1 VTAAL
6 KILEPGLAAALQDCG
21 RTGYQRFGVPVSGAL
36 DTISLAIA
44 NILAGNA
51 PCTAAIEILG
61 GGLAFEVDADSV
73 TFALAGMAAPLILQG
88 RNARLVIPPLQST
101 TARRG
106 DIVRIPP
113 PNGGAAVYLAVEGG
127 FDIPPALGSQ
137 STYRRAALGGFRGR
151 ALAQDDRLP
160 LRLPSS
166 SRSSTALNLEIRA
179 PEILRVMRGPNSS
192 YFTPAAF
199 ETLFSS
205 GYAIAP
211 ASDRMGLRLAGSGLE
226 RAIAGELPTQGTTAG
241 NLQVPSDGQ
250 PILLLA
256 DRQTTGG
263 YPRIATVI
271 GADIDAAGRLAAGM
285 SVRFEEVTRE
295 KAVRLLKARRDWLA
309 SLPGLVKP
317 VPSDALSP
325 ERLLSHNLVGGV
337 TAGAGPEE

>member
-21 RTGYQRFGVPVSGAL
+21 RPGYQRFGVPVSGAL
-36 DTISLAIA
+36 DAVSLAVA

-61 GGLAFEVDADSV
+61 TGLAFEVDADNV
-73 TFALAGMAAPLILQG
+73 TFALAGTAVALTLETGEGAI
-88 RNARLVIPPLQST
+88 RVPPSQCA

-113 PNGGAAVYLAVEGG
+113 PKGGAAVYLAVEGG
-127 FDIPPALGSQ
+127 FDVPSALGSQ
-137 STYRRAALGGFRGR
+137 STYRRATLGGFRGR
-151 ALAQDDRLP
+151 SLAAGDCLP

-166 SRSSTALNLEIRA
+166 NRTSVSLDVEIRA
-179 PEILRVMRGPNSS
+179 PEILRVMSGPNAD

-199 ETLFSS
+199 DTLFSS
-205 GYAIAP
+205 AYTIALP
-211 ASDRMGLRLAGSGLE
+211 SDRMGLRLQGPILE
-226 RAIAGELPTQGTTAG
+226 RAIAGELPSQGTTAG
-241 NLQVPSDGQ
+241 SMQVPSDGQ

-271 GADIDAAGRLAAGM
+271 GADIAAAGRLSAGM

-295 KAVRLLKARRDWLA
+295 EAVQLLKAQQDWLA
-309 SLPGLVKP
+309 SLPALLKP
-317 VPSDALSP
+317 VPLDALSA
-325 ERLLSHNLVGGV
+325 ERLLSHNLIGGV
-337 TAGAGPEE
+337 TAGTAGDG